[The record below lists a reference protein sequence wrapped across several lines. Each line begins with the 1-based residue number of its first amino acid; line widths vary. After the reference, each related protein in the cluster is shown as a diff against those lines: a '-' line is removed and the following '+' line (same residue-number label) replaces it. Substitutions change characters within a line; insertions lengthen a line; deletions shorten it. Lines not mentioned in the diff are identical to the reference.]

1 MPHIVAAT
9 DFSARSQRAL
19 RRAGLL
25 ARQIGAELTLV
36 SVVDDDRPEGIV
48 AIERHEA
55 EKFLNEQIAS
65 LAELRGVSCRAA
77 TATGEAFEGILDV
90 AKEVSCDLIV
100 MGSHRKQVLRDVFI
114 GTTIER
120 VIRTGVY
127 PVLMVNAP
135 AEKPYERVIAAVDLS
150 PASAR
155 AVKAAH
161 ALHLLDDADITLLH
175 AFLASNLNRMK
186 LADASTIEIDAYIED
201 VRERTAADLALFRQE
216 HGLTDA
222 AWRSRLAEGGA
233 FEIIERIAKRE
244 RPDLFVIGTHGRSA
258 LVKALI
264 GSVAEEALRS
274 LDVDI
279 LAVPPAR

>member
-9 DFSARSQRAL
+9 DFSIRSQRAL

-25 ARQIGAELTLV
+25 AAQIGADLTLV
-36 SVVDDDRPEGIV
+36 TVIDDDRPPNIV
-48 AIERHEA
+48 EIERAEA
-55 EKFLNEQIAS
+55 DKFLNEQIAS
-65 LAELRGVSCRAA
+65 LTELRGVSCRAV
-77 TATGEAFEGILDV
+77 TATGEAFEGILRV

-100 MGSHRKQVLRDVFI
+100 MGSHRKQVLLDVFI

-127 PVLMVNAP
+127 PVLMVNTP
-135 AEKPYERVIAAVDLS
+135 AEKPYDRVVAAVDLS

-155 AVKAAH
+155 AVKAAR
-161 ALHLLDDADITLLH
+161 ALHLIDNADVTLLH
-175 AFLASNLNRMK
+175 AFDAPAVDKMS
-186 LADASTIEIDAYIED
+186 LADASKVEIDAYVGDMQEQASAELSAF
-201 VRERTAADLALFRQE
+201 REE

-222 AWRSRLAEGGA
+222 TWRPRIMEGGA
-233 FEIIERIAKRE
+233 YENIKRVATRE
-244 RPDLFVIGTHGRSA
+244 RPDLMIIGTHGRSA

-264 GSVAEEALRS
+264 GSVAEEILRS

-279 LAVPPAR
+279 LAVPPAP